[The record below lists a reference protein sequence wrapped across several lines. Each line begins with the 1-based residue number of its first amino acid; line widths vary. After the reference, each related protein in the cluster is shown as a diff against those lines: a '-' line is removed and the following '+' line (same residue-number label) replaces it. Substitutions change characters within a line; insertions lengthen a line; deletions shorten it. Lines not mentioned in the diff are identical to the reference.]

1 MAKSGIDTSEGKTA
15 LSHSNQRKRVDI
27 KPLKFFAFEKFPKD
41 CALRDVL
48 LAEQDF
54 LNAEEFAVKME
65 IWLKLLRRIH

>member
-1 MAKSGIDTSEGKTA
+1 MAKSGIDTFDENDA
-15 LSHSNQRKRVDI
+15 LSHSNQRRTIDI
-27 KPLKFFAFEKFPKD
+27 KPLKSFAFEKFPKD

-65 IWLKLLRRIH
+65 IWLKLLRRIR